1 MYEGRTRESAWPAQQ
16 PSLREYCDLPARR
29 RGAVACEYGDSAGVY
44 ESDSGRPACVTLLS
58 SSLFPSDSE
67 PKSQRISAQHH
78 CNHYF
83 CSLPLAPYLCTVPT
97 HRFVLE
103 KTVPQLKHSQKTLA
117 ESLHSVSHRQV
128 TRPEDAGRQW
138 SPHCITA
145 PAATSLV
152 AMQMTCARSDPCS
165 KLTAPLLRHGQKNN
179 RFWLPRT
186 TPRAGLGT
194 SLPRSTRLYR
204 IRSADRPATA

>member
-78 CNHYF
+78 CNHHFCCLYGPF
-83 CSLPLAPYLCTVPT
+83 PRVAAWHCSLPLAPYLCSVPT
-97 HRFVLE
+97 HQSMLE
-103 KTVPQLKHSQKTLA
+103 KTVPQLKYSQKSLA
-117 ESLHSVSHRQV
+117 ESLHSVTHRQV
-128 TRPEDAGRQW
+128 TLPEDEGRYIASQ
-138 SPHCITA
+138 PQLP
-145 PAATSLV
+145 PAL
-152 AMQMTCARSDPCS
+152 
-165 KLTAPLLRHGQKNN
+165 
-179 RFWLPRT
+179 
-186 TPRAGLGT
+186 
-194 SLPRSTRLYR
+194 
-204 IRSADRPATA
+204 